1 LITPPSFWRASA
13 QWPVC
18 SGSSRRLWIRRM
30 SGPTPRKAWW
40 PSFPR
45 HLEKEFARCP
55 STPPLRTKTCT
66 AMCMRS
72 PARFCFDLFGFRF
85 AFSLLACV
93 AYCFVDGA
101 LRCLRACYPMSV
113 QGICRRYVRSVLLVV
128 QRQSEN
134 NCRCGNLV
142 SLGARSQLA
151 CSPSAWDLY
160 FCYEADWLREVKALL
175 TVGAQSEVNVNVES
189 VVSCRHLGYM
199 LTTRNVRIIC
209 VEINFR

>member
-1 LITPPSFWRASA
+1 
-13 QWPVC
+13 
-18 SGSSRRLWIRRM
+18 
-30 SGPTPRKAWW
+30 
-40 PSFPR
+40 
-45 HLEKEFARCP
+45 
-55 STPPLRTKTCT
+55 
-66 AMCMRS
+66 
-72 PARFCFDLFGFRF
+72 
-85 AFSLLACV
+85 
-93 AYCFVDGA
+93 
-101 LRCLRACYPMSV
+101 MSV

-175 TVGAQSEVNVNVES
+175 TGGAQSEVNVNVES
-189 VVSCRHLGYM
+189 VVSCRHLGHM

-209 VEINFR
+209 YEINFR

>member
-18 SGSSRRLWIRRM
+18 SGSSRRQWNRRM
-30 SGPTPRKAWW
+30 SGPSPRKACW

-45 HLEKEFARCP
+45 HLEKEFATCP
-55 STPPLRTKTCT
+55 STPHRRTKTCT

-72 PARFCFDLFGFRF
+72 PARLFIDWFRFSF
-85 AFSLLACV
+85 AFSLLAC
-93 AYCFVDGA
+93 YCFVDGA
-101 LRCLRACYPMSV
+101 LRCLRAYYPMSV

-142 SLGARSQLA
+142 SGCEVAACLLAERVGPLLLLRSRLASRGEGLVDRRCAERSQ
-151 CSPSAWDLY
+151 CNY
-160 FCYEADWLREVKALL
+160 
-175 TVGAQSEVNVNVES
+175 
-189 VVSCRHLGYM
+189 
-199 LTTRNVRIIC
+199 
-209 VEINFR
+209 